1 MLFLANIKARKL
13 VVFALVIAG
22 CASSPPGD
30 PDDVCEIF
38 IEKPKWYRAVN
49 ASHKRWRI
57 QPSTLMAVTHKESS
71 YVSDARPPRRKFL
84 WIFPGR
90 RPSSAYGYAQATDE
104 TWDDYLR
111 QRSRRFADRDDFDDA
126 IDFIGWYLDR
136 ASRELSI
143 SRINVQHLYLAYHE
157 GTAGYRRG
165 GWQRNRWLLNAAARV
180 SDKAAMYETQLKACR
195 LRLSKRRWWRR

>member
-1 MLFLANIKARKL
+1 MSTIRFVVL
-13 VVFALVIAG
+13 VFVVSG
-22 CASSPPGD
+22 CASTPPED

-38 IEKPKWYRAVN
+38 AEKPKWYRAVD
-49 ASHKRWRI
+49 ASYKWWGI
-57 QPSTLMAVTHKESS
+57 QPSTLMAVAHKESS

-111 QRSRRFADRDDFDDA
+111 DRGRRFADRDDFDDA
-126 IDFIGWYLDR
+126 VDFIGWYLNR

-143 SRINVQHLYLAYHE
+143 PQTNVQHLYLAYHE
-157 GTAGYRRG
+157 GLSGYRRG
-165 GWQRNRWLLNAAARV
+165 TWKRNQWLRNAAARV
-180 SDKAAMYETQLKACR
+180 SAKAAIYEAQLKSCR
-195 LRLSKRRWWRR
+195 SRLSKRRWWRR